1 MILEIVSPEAKLFS
15 GEVTSVTLPGVDGSF
30 QILNN
35 HAPIV
40 SILEKGTV
48 KIGGQYLNE
57 LEYQQIQDFRIEN
70 LPEGNKANNYGN
82 YTGSMSNHDKV
93 YDNLIDVLTHN
104 APITTSSYEGMKTVE
119 IIEKIYRAAKH

>member
-40 SILEKGTV
+40 SILEKGTI
-48 KIGGQYLNE
+48 KIAAASFNFSKDIVSQFKRVNDQTYT
-57 LEYQQIQDFRIEN
+57 LEITSGTIEMKD
-70 LPEGNKANNYGN
+70 NK
-82 YTGSMSNHDKV
+82 V
-93 YDNLIDVLTHN
+93 IVL
-104 APITTSSYEGMKTVE
+104 VD
-119 IIEKIYRAAKH
+119 